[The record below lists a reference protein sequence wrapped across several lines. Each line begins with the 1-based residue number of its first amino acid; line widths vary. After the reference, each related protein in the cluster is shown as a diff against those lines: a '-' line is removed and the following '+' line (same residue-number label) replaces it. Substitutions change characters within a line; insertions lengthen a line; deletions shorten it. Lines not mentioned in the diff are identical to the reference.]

1 MVAYCAA
8 TRRIAFGGK
17 NGVIIV
23 HELRTSKAQVTL
35 FHYIKKKIAD
45 GECT

>member
-23 HELRTSKAQVTL
+23 HELRASKAQVMSYFISFYL
-35 FHYIKKKIAD
+35 
-45 GECT
+45 